1 MRLPAV
7 YNIRKNNGFS
17 VIELIL
23 VMGILTLLLS
33 ISIPPGITF
42 YKTREFNV
50 HKNGI
55 VQSLR
60 RAQLKAM
67 SIEDDSPFGI
77 YVSSGRQYVLFKGDS
92 YATRDSSY
100 DEIFDLPNNFQVLG
114 VSEFVF
120 SKLSGTTSNIG
131 TTTLIADTFSED
143 IHINELGRINY

>member
-67 SIEDDSPFGI
+67 SIEGDSPFGI
-77 YVSSGRQYVLFKGDS
+77 YVSSGQRYVLFKGDS

-120 SKLSGTTSNIG
+120 SKLSGTPSNIG